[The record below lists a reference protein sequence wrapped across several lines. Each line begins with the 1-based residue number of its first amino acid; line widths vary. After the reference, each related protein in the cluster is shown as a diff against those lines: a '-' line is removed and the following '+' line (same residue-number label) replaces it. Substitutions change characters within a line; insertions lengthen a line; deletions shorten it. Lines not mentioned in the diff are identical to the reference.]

1 MSMTGGG
8 VFGSVRFRRGLR
20 FAATGLLI
28 TLIHVTIVVLMVEL
42 FGSSPSAANG
52 VAFTVSGL
60 ISYVINTLWSFSAR
74 LRGYTL
80 FRFLCVSLV
89 GLCVSILIA
98 RFGLQAGYDYRA
110 STAIVV
116 LVVPIMTFLLHSKW
130 TYR

>member
-1 MSMTGGG
+1 MSMSGGNG
-8 VFGSVRFRRGLR
+8 FDSVRFRRGFR
-20 FAATGLLI
+20 FAVTGLLI
-28 TLIHVTIVVLMVEL
+28 TLIHIAIVVLMVEL
-42 FGSSPSAANG
+42 FGSSPSVANG

-60 ISYVINTLWSFSAR
+60 ISYIINTLWSFSAR

-89 GLCVSILIA
+89 GLCVSMLIA

-116 LVVPIMTFLLHSKW
+116 LVVPVVTFFLHSKW